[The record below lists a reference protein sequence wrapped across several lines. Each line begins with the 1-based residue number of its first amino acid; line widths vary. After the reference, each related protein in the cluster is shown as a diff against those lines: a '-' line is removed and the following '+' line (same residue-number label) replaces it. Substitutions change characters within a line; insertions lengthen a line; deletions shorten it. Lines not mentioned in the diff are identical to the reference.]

1 MNTEK
6 SVLIL
11 TSDAGSGHRSAAA
24 AIESEIRT
32 IARPIVTNPAHHPLA
47 SQVLV
52 GAEQFYLNMVHRSP
66 DQYALAHNLTDAPGL
81 DLFLEYSLA
90 GTIRKS
96 LAALVLTHKPDVVVS
111 VYPLFTRILTHQ
123 LRRMSTRPRLM
134 TVVTDLGNVH
144 RAWFNQHDD
153 CVAVPS
159 ALVRE
164 KAIRC
169 GVAPDRVV
177 HTGLPI
183 HSAFGQPRLSK
194 EALRQQLGW
203 DESLPTLLLL
213 SGGAGIGPVFEMAQA
228 LDATNAPF
236 QLVVVAGRNQA
247 LATTLRAH
255 EWRHRTHVY
264 DFVPLS
270 DMMHAADVVASK
282 AGGLTVSEAL
292 AAAKPMVFYGDAPGQ
307 EEGNRDYVS
316 RQGAALV
323 AETTQDFALY
333 ASRVLLSESL
343 RYTMAQSARRLGMPQ
358 AAQSVGRE
366 IATLLH
372 RGPVR
377 AKRPLL
383 QPNAPR

>member
-1 MNTEK
+1 
-6 SVLIL
+6 
-11 TSDAGSGHRSAAA
+11 
-24 AIESEIRT
+24 
-32 IARPIVTNPAHHPLA
+32 
-47 SQVLV
+47 
-52 GAEQFYLNMVHRSP
+52 
-66 DQYALAHNLTDAPGL
+66 
-81 DLFLEYSLA
+81 
-90 GTIRKS
+90 
-96 LAALVLTHKPDVVVS
+96 
-111 VYPLFTRILTHQ
+111 
-123 LRRMSTRPRLM
+123 
-134 TVVTDLGNVH
+134 
-144 RAWFNQHDD
+144 
-153 CVAVPS
+153 
-159 ALVRE
+159 
-164 KAIRC
+164 
-169 GVAPDRVV
+169 
-177 HTGLPI
+177 
-183 HSAFGQPRLSK
+183 
-194 EALRQQLGW
+194 
-203 DESLPTLLLL
+203 
-213 SGGAGIGPVFEMAQA
+213 
-228 LDATNAPF
+228 
-236 QLVVVAGRNQA
+236 
-247 LATTLRAH
+247 LRAH

-270 DMMHAADVVASK
+270 DMMHAADVVAST

>member
-1 MNTEK
+1 
-6 SVLIL
+6 V
-11 TSDAGSGHRSAAA
+11 RSF
-24 AIESEIRT
+24 
-32 IARPIVTNPAHHPLA
+32 ARPIVTNPAHHPLA

-52 GAEQFYLNMVHRSP
+52 GAEQFYLSMVQRSP
-66 DQYALAHNLTDAPGL
+66 DQYAFAHNLTDAPGL

-111 VYPLFTRILTHQ
+111 VYPLFTRILTNV
-123 LRRMSTRPRLM
+123 LRRSTRPRLM

-144 RAWFNQHDD
+144 RAWFNQYDD

-183 HSAFGQPRLSK
+183 NPAFGQPRLNK
-194 EALRQQLGW
+194 EGLRRQLGW

-228 LDATNAPF
+228 LDATPTPF
-236 QLVVVAGRNQA
+236 QLAVVAGRNQA
-247 LATTLRAH
+247 LADMLRAH
-255 EWRHRTHVY
+255 TWRHRVHIY
-264 DFVPLS
+264 DFVPLI
-270 DMMHAADVVASK
+270 DMMHATDVIASK

-323 AETTQDFALY
+323 AETSQDFALY
-333 ASRVLLSESL
+333 ASRVLISESL

-358 AAQSVGRE
+358 AAQAVGRE
-366 IATLLH
+366 IATLLQ

-377 AKRPLL
+377 AKRTLL
-383 QPNAPR
+383 QPSSQP